1 MKDKL
6 QEILLGIEHENCWT
20 SLVGDYV
27 VKTLNFSVDTEK
39 NYIRSII
46 ILDKAHK
53 DLISKIRKTSTFI
66 DYVSFSLSENGKI
79 LFDFRKRYKGSVMD
93 TISKHNGIIIDGFK
107 YYGKEFWRILIY
119 ESYLNELLEDLRSK
133 GKLYVAKRNE
143 FEIEPEDLSQ
153 QELKVLVTA
162 YKSGYFDFPR
172 RIKSDKVSKL
182 VNISKSTFTYH
193 LRSAEYKMIK
203 KYIKELEFLNIINK
217 IKEEK
222 D

>member
-53 DLISKIRKTSTFI
+53 DLISKIRKTNSFI
-66 DYVSFSLSENGKI
+66 DYVSLSLSESGKI

-93 TISKHNGIIIDGFK
+93 TIAKHNGIIVDGFK

-119 ESYLNELLEDLRSK
+119 DSYLNELIEDLRSK
-133 GKLYVAKRNE
+133 GTIYVAKRNE